1 MDKYS
6 SNEIMITPTTGMY
19 DENLEP
25 TSGVTEIT
33 RNNWVKIVPV
43 LAIILVV
50 FLLVRKK

>member
-6 SNEIMITPTTGMY
+6 SNETMITPATGVFL
-19 DENLEP
+19 ENIEAE
-25 TSGVTEIT
+25 TGVTEIT